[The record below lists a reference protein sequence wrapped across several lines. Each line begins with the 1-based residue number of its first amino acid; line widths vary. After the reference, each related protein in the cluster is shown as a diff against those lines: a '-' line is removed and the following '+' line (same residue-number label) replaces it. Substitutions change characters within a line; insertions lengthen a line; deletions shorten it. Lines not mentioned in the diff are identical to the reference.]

1 MKNKQGL
8 STDVELISTLRLLA
22 EAYEEISVL
31 KMQKVRNS
39 VLTTRDFLDGLSSV
53 FVDVKKN
60 YQHQIRQLVEKK
72 KIDPRVSFTTK
83 QTNGKTLSV
92 FLSANSK
99 FYGDIITRVFGLFV
113 KEIASNTSDVVIIG
127 RTGKEMM
134 DALERKYE
142 YTYFELPDAN
152 ISIDDLRP
160 IIDTLVQYEK
170 VDVYYGR
177 FSNMIN
183 QLAAMTNVSGQQILD
198 AGADLEELPEDG
210 DESMY
215 AFEPSIKEILYFF
228 ENQVFVSLFKQ
239 TVNEAEL
246 ARLASRVRAMEEAL
260 GNIDRLSPSLHREE
274 RVLRKSEQHKKQL
287 NALNGIMFLRNHRN
301 Q

>member
-1 MKNKQGL
+1 MKNKQSL
-8 STDVELISTLRLLA
+8 SSEVELLSTLRLLA
-22 EAYEEISVL
+22 ESYEEISVL
-31 KMQKVRNS
+31 KMQRVRGS

-60 YQHQIRQLVEKK
+60 YQHQIRQLIEKK

-99 FYGDIITRVFGLFV
+99 FYGDIISRVFELF
-113 KEIASNTSDVVIIG
+113 KNEIASNNSDIVIIG

-134 DALERKYE
+134 DALEHKYR
-142 YTYFELPDAN
+142 YTYFELPDTD
-152 ISIDDLRP
+152 ISIEDLRP

-198 AGADLEELPEDG
+198 AGADLEEIHED
-210 DESMY
+210 EKLSMY
-215 AFEPSIKEILYFF
+215 AFEPDIKEILSFF

-260 GNIDRLSPSLHREE
+260 GNIDRLGPSLRREE
-274 RVLRKSEQHKKQL
+274 RVLKKSDTNRKQQ
-287 NALNGIMFLRNHRN
+287 NALNGILFLRGHHK
-301 Q
+301 